1 MTNFLELTGQNVQD
15 LRELNGHMVTVISLL
30 VIQILV
36 IFAVGAAIVSQI
48 AKLTS
53 SVDAAIAAIGNSANQ
68 TPDAD
73 VLAQAQRLDDSV
85 AATGTNPTPAPPAP
99 QPPVAE

>member
-1 MTNFLELTGQNVQD
+1 MQD
-15 LRELNGHMVTVISLL
+15 LRELNGQMATVISLL
-30 VIQILV
+30 IIQILV

-53 SVDAAIAAIGNSANQ
+53 SVDAAVAAIGNSANS

-73 VLAQAQRLDDSV
+73 VLAQAQRLDDAV
-85 AATGTNPTPAPPAP
+85 AASQPAPPAP